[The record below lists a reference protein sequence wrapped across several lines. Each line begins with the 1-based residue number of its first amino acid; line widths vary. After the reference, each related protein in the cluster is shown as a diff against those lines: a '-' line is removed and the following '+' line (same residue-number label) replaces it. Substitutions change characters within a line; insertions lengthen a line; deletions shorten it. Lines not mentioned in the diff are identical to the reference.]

1 MKSLSWGALVCAL
14 VLLSTCSY
22 AVELKSGNSV
32 DYPKGSAVTD
42 DILAAG
48 NQVSV
53 DPEVKGDVTAV
64 GQDISISGS
73 IKDSVTIA
81 GNSVT
86 VSGPVGNDVW
96 MAGQSVT
103 LAAPVTDNAF
113 LAGSSVKLTDR
124 ASVGTDLL
132 AAGNN
137 LTLMGNVG
145 RNMRVAGNDITIGGT
160 VRGNVYAHSNN
171 TIRIIDGAVI
181 NGNLFY
187 ESPQKA
193 SIAPG
198 AKILGRT
205 EHSLP
210 AKEKAKPVFWSK
222 FMFWLGSLIASI
234 LFGIVFIALFPVYS
248 QQTAN
253 TIKHSFW
260 VSLGIGFVTL
270 IVVPITCFIIAL
282 TILGIPVALALFA
295 LYMVLLYAA
304 RIPVAIA
311 IGQLLLGRGR
321 ESLPN
326 QFGSMILGLVIL
338 YLIGMIPFLGSLVKL
353 VVAAV
358 GLGAFAISYWKLR
371 KSREVT
377 IGAS

>member
-1 MKSLSWGALVCAL
+1 MRSLLWSALIYALVF
-14 VLLSTCSY
+14 LSTCSY

-32 DYPKGSAVTD
+32 NYPKGSAVMD

-53 DPEVKGDVTAV
+53 DPRVEGDVHAV
-64 GQDISISGS
+64 GQDITISGP
-73 IKDSVTIA
+73 IKDSVKIA

-96 MAGQSVT
+96 MAGQNVT
-103 LAAPVTDNAF
+103 LSAPVTDNAF
-113 LAGSSVKLTDR
+113 LAGSNVKLTDR

-137 LTLMGNVG
+137 LTLMGNVR

-160 VRGNVYAHSNN
+160 VGGNVYACSNN
-171 TIRIIDGAVI
+171 AIRILDGAVI
-181 NGNLFY
+181 RGNLFY

-198 AKILGRT
+198 AKVLGRT

-253 TIKHSFW
+253 TVKHSFW
-260 VSLGIGFVTL
+260 LSLGIGFITL
-270 IVVPITCFIIAL
+270 IVVPILFFIIL
-282 TILGIPVALALFA
+282 FTILGIPIALALLA

-311 IGQLLLGRGR
+311 IGQLFLGRGR

-326 QFGSMILGLVIL
+326 QFGSMILGLVII
-338 YLIGMIPFLGSLVKL
+338 YLISAIPILGGLVKL
-353 VVAAV
+353 IVAAV
-358 GLGAFAISYWKLR
+358 GLGAFVMSYWRLR

-377 IGAS
+377 VGAS